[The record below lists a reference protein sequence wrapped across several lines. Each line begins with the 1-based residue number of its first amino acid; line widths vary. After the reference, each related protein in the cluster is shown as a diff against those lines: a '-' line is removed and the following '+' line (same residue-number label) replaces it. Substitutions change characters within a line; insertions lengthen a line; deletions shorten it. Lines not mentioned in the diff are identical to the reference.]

1 MAVTAFAHN
10 TTTFGIFRFLT
21 GLGMGALIATTGALV
36 GEIAPPGKKNL
47 CSAISYCGVPMGSL
61 IGSFLA
67 IVLLDSIG
75 WRGLFLI
82 GALPLVTLLPLAIW
96 KLAESVPW
104 LVAKGQLDKARV
116 VSERTGLPVPDSVP
130 QQVKAEKVG
139 FAGLFSRGF
148 WFATVITGLMS
159 ALAQGLNYFLNT
171 WLPVLMEQAGFNAK
185 GSLAF
190 LLVLSG
196 GAIVGA
202 LAASRFAD
210 RLGPKPVVA
219 ICFLIGGVF
228 IALMTLDLPLPVR
241 LVFVAVVGLGTT
253 GTSLL
258 IYGLVANQF
267 PTKMRG
273 AAVAWAAGFGRLG
286 GVSGPLLGGFVL
298 AAGLSVSSSIFYIL
312 TGLALIGVVL
322 TLLVPRPHRED
333 DIHATPIEPTVT
345 V

>member
-1 MAVTAFAHN
+1 M
-10 TTTFGIFRFLT
+10 
-21 GLGMGALIATTGALV
+21 
-36 GEIAPPGKKNL
+36 
-47 CSAISYCGVPMGSL
+47 S
-61 IGSFLA
+61 
-67 IVLLDSIG
+67 
-75 WRGLFLI
+75 
-82 GALPLVTLLPLAIW
+82 
-96 KLAESVPW
+96 W
-104 LVAKGQLDKARV
+104 LVAKGQLDKALV
-116 VSERTGLPVPDSVP
+116 VSQRTGVPMPDGVP
-130 QQVKAEKVG
+130 SSVKAEKVG

-159 ALAQGLNYFLNT
+159 ALAQCLNYFLNT

-202 LAASRFAD
+202 LVSSRFAD

-219 ICFLIGGVF
+219 VCFLIGGVF

-253 GTSLL
+253 GTSIL

-273 AAVAWAAGFGRLG
+273 AAVAWAAGLAGWG
-286 GVSGPLLGGFVL
+286 GSAVRCW
-298 AAGLSVSSSIFYIL
+298 
-312 TGLALIGVVL
+312 VVWC
-322 TLLVPRPHRED
+322 
-333 DIHATPIEPTVT
+333 
-345 V
+345 

>member
-1 MAVTAFAHN
+1 M
-10 TTTFGIFRFLT
+10 
-21 GLGMGALIATTGALV
+21 
-36 GEIAPPGKKNL
+36 
-47 CSAISYCGVPMGSL
+47 
-61 IGSFLA
+61 
-67 IVLLDSIG
+67 
-75 WRGLFLI
+75 I
-82 GALPLVTLLPLAIW
+82 GALPLITLLPVAYF
-96 KLAESVPW
+96 KLPESVPW
-104 LVAKGQLDKARV
+104 LVAKGQIDRARA
-116 VSERTGLPVPDSVP
+116 VSERTGLPLPESVP
-130 QQVKAEKVG
+130 PSAKAERVG
-139 FAGLFSRGF
+139 FAGLFSRAF
-148 WFATVITGLMS
+148 WFATVLTGLMS

-228 IALMTLDLPLPVR
+228 ITLMTFDLPLPVR
-241 LVFVAVVGLGTT
+241 LAFVAVVGLGTT

-286 GVSGPLLGGFVL
+286 GVSGPLLGGFVARRRSRGEFHL
-298 AAGLSVSSSIFYIL
+298 LHSDRPGRPRCHPDPAGA
-312 TGLALIGVVL
+312 TRA
-322 TLLVPRPHRED
+322 PRA
-333 DIHATPIEPTVT
+333 DIHSTPVEPTVPVEAGT
-345 V
+345 PKASPTS